1 MPQSGPTSAYKLH
14 TTNQSDRSTKEFL
27 KQAKQFPSRTLINSK
42 SLSRVHLHP
51 PPPEGEHRLFRAQK
65 SFGRYGIVGAISAPV
80 GNGRKKRTFLHYLE
94 NYFSGVSGKA
104 LPGTIT
110 TARAVGERANL
121 SDWRWPRRTG
131 ACTHG
136 HICMQHVRARAFRV
150 WPHRARYEEE
160 LFGRRHRSLFFRSS
174 LITR

>member
-65 SFGRYGIVGAISAPV
+65 SFGRYGIDRRSDISPGGQRA
-80 GNGRKKRTFLHYLE
+80 KKAHFPPL
-94 NYFSGVSGKA
+94 SG
-104 LPGTIT
+104 
-110 TARAVGERANL
+110 
-121 SDWRWPRRTG
+121 
-131 ACTHG
+131 
-136 HICMQHVRARAFRV
+136 
-150 WPHRARYEEE
+150 E
-160 LFGRRHRSLFFRSS
+160 LFLRCVWKSIAGHDNDCEGGRRKGEFIGLTMAEADGRVH
-174 LITR
+174 TRTHLYATCTCTGFSRLATPGPI